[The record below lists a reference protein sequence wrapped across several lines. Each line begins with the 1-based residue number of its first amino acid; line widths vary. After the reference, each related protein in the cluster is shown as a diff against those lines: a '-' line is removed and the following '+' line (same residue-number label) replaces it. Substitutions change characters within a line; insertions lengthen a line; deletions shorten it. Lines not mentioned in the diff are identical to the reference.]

1 MEKIKIYL
9 SGAITGRENYKQEF
23 YEAKEK
29 LIKFQEENNKR
40 KDTEKIDLDII
51 VPCDYDHLNKN
62 GRWEDYLKN
71 DIKLLVDCDC
81 LIDIENGSENSKGAM
96 LEKMICMA
104 LGISIVSLSS
114 FLHYSAA
121 YTYNT
126 TNLYLKK
133 YNN

>member
-1 MEKIKIYL
+1 MEKLKIYL
-9 SGAITGRENYKQEF
+9 SGAITGREDYQKEF

-51 VPCDYDHLNKN
+51 VPCDYDHLNKS

-104 LGISIVSLSS
+104 LGIPIISLSS
-114 FLHYSAA
+114 FLSYKATYKYS
-121 YTYNT
+121 T
-126 TNLYLKK
+126 TNLEMKQ
-133 YNN
+133 

>member
-9 SGAITGRENYKQEF
+9 SGAITGREDYQKEF

-29 LIKFQEENNKR
+29 LIKFQEENNKG
-40 KDTEKIDLDII
+40 KDTVKIDLDII

-104 LGISIVSLSS
+104 LGIPIVSLSS
-114 FLHYSAA
+114 FLSYKATYKYS
-121 YTYNT
+121 T
-126 TNLYLKK
+126 TNLEMKQ
-133 YNN
+133 